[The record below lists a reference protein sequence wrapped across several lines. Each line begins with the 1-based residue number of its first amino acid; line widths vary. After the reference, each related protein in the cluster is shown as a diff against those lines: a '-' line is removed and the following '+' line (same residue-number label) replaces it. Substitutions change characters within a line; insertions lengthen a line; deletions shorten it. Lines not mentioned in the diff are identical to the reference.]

1 MTAKRKKK
9 RKNRKIKFSEDR
21 YIEKFN
27 MSGSKAVIPVE
38 LKEAEDLY
46 MKHDYLKMELSDSVC
61 KYIEEIAYMIPIDT
75 EIELE
80 IHCPR
85 VDVYTQQKMARAIKN
100 NYGIEIDD
108 VDYELR
114 EEHKKSLILLA
125 IGLVLIVINIL
136 TEDILGLIFSNFLSV
151 VWWVLIWEVSE
162 TYFFDRKE
170 NQSKRLNYQQLYD
183 AKTGFIFNDEEA
195 SRERELELNKLN

>member
-1 MTAKRKKK
+1 
-9 RKNRKIKFSEDR
+9 
-21 YIEKFN
+21 
-27 MSGSKAVIPVE
+27 MSGNKAVIPVE
-38 LKEAEDLY
+38 LKEADDLY

-114 EEHKKSLILLA
+114 EDHKKSLILLA

-136 TEDILGLIFSNFLSV
+136 KLI
-151 VWWVLIWEVSE
+151 E
-162 TYFFDRKE
+162 
-170 NQSKRLNYQQLYD
+170 Q
-183 AKTGFIFNDEEA
+183 
-195 SRERELELNKLN
+195 